1 MLAILPE
8 VPRHSPERNV
18 PVGTSPNLSATRT
31 LELIKEFLCS
41 RVTKTHGEV
50 TPGALLTLWVV
61 CTVPSQKKRPQGD
74 ILPTKMS
81 PWGRPRRGVLQPTL
95 VIGSNCN
102 FILIYDRTALEWARF
117 RLGCMQICQK
127 WQIPWHSPERNVP
140 RGTSRIFLQP
150 EHLSSPKTKMLS
162 R

>member
-31 LELIKEFLCS
+31 PKLIKEFLCS

-61 CTVPSQKKRPQGD
+61 CTVPSQ
-74 ILPTKMS
+74 
-81 PWGRPRRGVLQPTL
+81 
-95 VIGSNCN
+95 N
-102 FILIYDRTALEWARF
+102 
-117 RLGCMQICQK
+117 
-127 WQIPWHSPERNVP
+127 NVP
-140 RGTSRIFLQP
+140 KGTSYQP
-150 EHLSSPKTKMLS
+150 KCPRGDAPAAAFFNLPW
-162 R
+162 